1 MKIDRPFTITRSY
14 CPPDDATVVRFQRN
28 QTDIVYDVFQL
39 FIAVAARQVDPD
51 RIGILIFPGTGIRY
65 KQ

>member
-1 MKIDRPFTITRSY
+1 MKIDRPFY
-14 CPPDDATVVRFQRN
+14 DYPVVLPDDATVVRFQRN